1 MSVHKPGHM
10 SSPDDGTV
18 GEGHQSRVGVHKAAT
33 TPLPLR
39 TEIEPAFSWR
49 VSLVASAA
57 CGLLARQRVRP
68 ALTMARWEG
77 NVDIAARVADK
88 LVDNAIVHGKP
99 FGDGTVTLRLIIDA
113 TTRELLIEVD
123 DALPDFPDFAAVVNQ
138 SSTLRGTPPGLWWV
152 AHYQGRDVMKAE
164 DGQLSG
170 KTVQAILPV
179 A

>member
-1 MSVHKPGHM
+1 MSIREPAHGP
-10 SSPDDGTV
+10 SPDDGPPREACS
-18 GEGHQSRVGVHKAAT
+18 GRQEAAT

-39 TEIEPAFSWR
+39 LQVEPAFTWS

-88 LVDNAIVHGKP
+88 LVDNALVHGEP

-123 DALPDFPDFAAVVNQ
+123 DALPDFPGFAAVANQ
-138 SSTLRGTPPGLWWV
+138 SSTLRGTPRGPWWV
-152 AHYQGRDVMKAE
+152 AHYQGRLSWDVIKTE
-164 DGQLSG
+164 DGRLSG

-179 A
+179 T